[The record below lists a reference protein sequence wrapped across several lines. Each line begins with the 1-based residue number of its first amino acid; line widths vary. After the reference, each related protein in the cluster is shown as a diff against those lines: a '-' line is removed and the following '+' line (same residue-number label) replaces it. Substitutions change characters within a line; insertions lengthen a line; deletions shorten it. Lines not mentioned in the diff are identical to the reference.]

1 VKFLVLFLLLVS
13 SVHAKLNIQHW
24 MTPEGA
30 KVLFVQTKGLP
41 ILDISLNFD
50 AASSTDGEKYG
61 LASLTN
67 SLLSSATRYHNEE
80 QIINA
85 FAANKQ
91 QK

>member
-13 SVHAKLNIQHW
+13 SVHARLNIQHW

-50 AASSTDGEKYG
+50 AAT
-61 LASLTN
+61 A
-67 SLLSSATRYHNEE
+67 
-80 QIINA
+80 Q
-85 FAANKQ
+85 
-91 QK
+91 

>member
-1 VKFLVLFLLLVS
+1 VIVEWLWWIAEFDAL
-13 SVHAKLNIQHW
+13 HEWGI
-24 MTPEGA
+24 
-30 KVLFVQTKGLP
+30 
-41 ILDISLNFD
+41 ISLNFD

-85 FAANKQ
+85 FESLGAQFSNYSLKDMSIVKNKT
-91 QK
+91 KNFT